1 MPNSMMLARVRP
13 RLLVVLLCAAAAIAA
28 ACGGG
33 DDDPFAGGGATGNTG
48 IDPDC
53 VVVDAAVSSE
63 KIDLLTQLAE
73 DFNASGAEVDGT
85 CVGVR
90 VRSKASGAAATAL
103 AEGWDDQADGGPAPV
118 LWSPA
123 SSAWGEVLN
132 QRLVDSGQSP
142 MAAEDPTPFMLT
154 PLVIAMPQPM
164 AEALGWPDTPVGWS
178 EILTLARDP
187 QGWASVGHPEWGPFR
202 LGKTNPNFSTSGLSA
217 LIAQNYA
224 ATGGSDEL
232 TLEDLSRPEVQ
243 QFGADIESAV
253 VHYGDIT
260 MTFLDNWFRAD
271 QRGTA
276 LTYASAVAVEEKSVI
291 DYNRGNPD
299 GVLEPGEEERPPRIP
314 LVAIYPTEGTL
325 YSDNPLYV
333 LDGDWVDADEKAG
346 AELFTEYVSEPENQE
361 KVLEFGFRPGN
372 PEVALGPPIDVA
384 NGVDPDQ
391 PQTLL
396 DVPDGPVLV
405 ALLDAW
411 AQQRKTAR
419 VLMVLDVS
427 GSMGELADPGN
438 PDAGSKLDLAVRAV
452 REGLEEFKSDDLV
465 GLRIFTTDLGGSSD
479 ATSSDTTSSYED
491 LSPIERVGDN
501 RERLSSQV
509 STLIPLNGTPLYEVV
524 GDSHAQM
531 VDDYDPAMINA
542 VVVLTDG
549 MNDDG
554 DPADDDSQ
562 LASLIEELN
571 RTSDGE
577 NATPVRVFTIAYGTD
592 ADVGALEQMSE
603 ASNATAYTASDATT
617 IGEVFT
623 AVVSNF

>member
-1 MPNSMMLARVRP
+1 
-13 RLLVVLLCAAAAIAA
+13 
-28 ACGGG
+28 
-33 DDDPFAGGGATGNTG
+33 
-48 IDPDC
+48 
-53 VVVDAAVSSE
+53 
-63 KIDLLTQLAE
+63 
-73 DFNASGAEVDGT
+73 
-85 CVGVR
+85 
-90 VRSKASGAAATAL
+90 
-103 AEGWDDQADGGPAPV
+103 
-118 LWSPA
+118 
-123 SSAWGEVLN
+123 
-132 QRLVDSGQSP
+132 
-142 MAAEDPTPFMLT
+142 
-154 PLVIAMPQPM
+154 
-164 AEALGWPDTPVGWS
+164 
-178 EILTLARDP
+178 
-187 QGWASVGHPEWGPFR
+187 
-202 LGKTNPNFSTSGLSA
+202 
-217 LIAQNYA
+217 
-224 ATGGSDEL
+224 
-232 TLEDLSRPEVQ
+232 
-243 QFGADIESAV
+243 
-253 VHYGDIT
+253 
-260 MTFLDNWFRAD
+260 
-271 QRGTA
+271 
-276 LTYASAVAVEEKSVI
+276 
-291 DYNRGNPD
+291 
-299 GVLEPGEEERPPRIP
+299 
-314 LVAIYPTEGTL
+314 
-325 YSDNPLYV
+325 
-333 LDGDWVDADEKAG
+333 
-346 AELFTEYVSEPENQE
+346 
-361 KVLEFGFRPGN
+361 
-372 PEVALGPPIDVA
+372 
-384 NGVDPDQ
+384 
-391 PQTLL
+391 
-396 DVPDGPVLV
+396 
-405 ALLDAW
+405 
-411 AQQRKTAR
+411 
-419 VLMVLDVS
+419 MVLDVS

-531 VDDYDPAMINA
+531 VADYDPAMINA

>member
-1 MPNSMMLARVRP
+1 MNRTRFAAA
-13 RLLVVLLCAAAAIAA
+13 LLVMGALVAS
-28 ACGGG
+28 ACSGGN
-33 DDDPFAGGGATGNTG
+33 DDPFAEGGTTGNTG

-53 VVVDAAVSSE
+53 TVVDAAVSSE
-63 KIDLLTQLAE
+63 KIDLLTRLAD
-73 DFNASGAEVDGT
+73 DFNRSGAEVDGT

-90 VRSKASGAAATAL
+90 VRSKASGGAATAL
-103 AEGWDDQADGGPAPV
+103 ARGWDEQTDGGPPPV
-118 LWSPA
+118 IWSPA
-123 SSAWGEVLN
+123 SSAWGQVLN
-132 QRLVDSGQSP
+132 QRLTDDGEDP

-154 PLVIAMPQPM
+154 PLVIAMPEPM
-164 AEALGWPDTPVGWS
+164 AEALGWPDTPIGWS
-178 EILTLARDP
+178 DILGLARDP
-187 QGWASVGHPEWGPFR
+187 QGWASKGHPEWGPFR

-217 LIAQNYA
+217 LIAQTYA
-224 ATGGSDEL
+224 ATGSTDEL
-232 TLEDLSRPEVQ
+232 SAEDLARPEVQ

-333 LDGDWVDADEKAG
+333 LDADWVSDTERAG
-346 AELFTEYVSEPENQE
+346 AELFTEYVSTPENQE

-372 PEVALGPPIDVA
+372 PEVAIGPPVDVS

-396 DVPDGPVLV
+396 AVPSGTVLLG
-405 ALLDAW
+405 LLDAW
-411 AQQRKTAR
+411 ATQRKAAR

-427 GSMGELADPGN
+427 GSMGELADPN
-438 PDAGSKLDLAVRAV
+438 DQDAGTKLDLAVRAV
-452 REGLEEFKSDDLV
+452 QDGLDEFKAEDLV
-465 GLRIFTTDLGGSSD
+465 GLRIFTTGMDSAEGGQVSFQ
-479 ATSSDTTSSYED
+479 D
-491 LSPIERVGDN
+491 LSPVAPIGEN
-501 RERLSSQV
+501 RERLGSEVGS
-509 STLIPLNGTPLYEVV
+509 LIPLNGTPLYEVV
-524 GDSHAQM
+524 GVSHAQM
-531 VDDYDPAMINA
+531 VDEYDPSLINA

-549 MNDDG
+549 VNDDG
-554 DPADDDSQ
+554 DPDDDESQ
-562 LASLIEELN
+562 LDKLLEEIS
-571 RTSDGE
+571 RTSNGE
-577 NATPVRVFTIAYGTD
+577 NATPVRIFTIAYGTD
-592 ADVGALEQMSE
+592 ADVGALQQISE
-603 ASNATAYTASDATT
+603 ASNATAYSASDAKT